1 MKINTK
7 LITNKSKLVILWI
20 LKIYKHDCV
29 MIVLAGY
36 NNSLSARRS
45 VSRLEVWTIIIT
57 TDTNSTCLVAESSND
72 LPILSMFAPIASFPR
87 AAAISLI
94 SATCPGWI
102 RCSDTIDVVLVKLLH
117 RAPRVI
123 RPIH

>member
-20 LKIYKHDCV
+20 LKIYKHDSV

-36 NNSLSARRS
+36 NNSLSARQS

-57 TDTNSTCLVAESSND
+57 TDTNSTCLLAHPSNETSK
-72 LPILSMFAPIASFPR
+72 PSMFAPIASFPR

-94 SATCPGWI
+94 CATCPGWI
-102 RCSDTIDVVLVKLLH
+102 RCSDAIDVVLVKLLH
-117 RAPRVI
+117 RAARVI

>member
-20 LKIYKHDCV
+20 LQIYKHDTV

-57 TDTNSTCLVAESSND
+57 TDTNSTCLVAQSSND
-72 LPILSMFAPIASFPR
+72 LPILSMVAPIASFPSF
-87 AAAISLI
+87 AVIPLI
-94 SATCPGWI
+94 IYNGAWVQCP
-102 RCSDTIDVVLVKLLH
+102 DTIDVVLVELH
-117 RAPRVI
+117 RAARVI